1 MTLLDVRNISR
12 TFALGKGRSVRA
24 VDDVSFHIA
33 PGEALG
39 LVGESGSGKST
50 ISRLIAGL
58 TPLDSGTI
66 TFRDQPM
73 AQVRGATQLVFQSAE
88 DALNPAF
95 SIARN
100 IAVGLGLSRGEAEV
114 AVREIAAKVNLP
126 ADLLTRRPHQLS
138 GGQQARAGIAR
149 ALIAQ
154 PELLL
159 MDEPTAALDVSVQ
172 AVVLKLID
180 GLRRETGFAMLFV
193 SHDLDVVRLMCDR
206 VVVLYHGRVVEEGTV
221 DEIVSAPKHPYT
233 QTLLKAMPGRGG
245 LAVAEPAAVSAHK
258 NAACSFRDRCP
269 VAVPRCSAERPA
281 LQPFAGGRR
290 IACHLAGPE
299 KSAL

>member
-1 MTLLDVRNISR
+1 MTLLDVRNITK
-12 TFALGKGRSVRA
+12 TFATRKSSGVHA

-58 TPLDSGTI
+58 TPLDSGSI
-66 TFRDQPM
+66 SFRGKPM
-73 AQVRGATQLVFQSAE
+73 SEVRGATQLVFQSAE

-95 SIARN
+95 TIARN
-100 IAVGLGLSRGEAEV
+100 IAVGLGLSRGEAEN
-114 AVREIAAKVNLP
+114 AVLEIANKVNLP
-126 ADLLTRRPHQLS
+126 QDLLRRRPHQLS

-149 ALIAQ
+149 ALVAQ

-180 GLRRETGFAMLFV
+180 RLRRENGFAMLFI

-206 VVVLYHGRVVEEGTV
+206 VIVLYHGRVVEEGTV
-221 DEIVSAPKHPYT
+221 EDIVSAPRHPYT
-233 QTLLKAMPGRGG
+233 RTLLNAMPGRGG
-245 LAVAEPAAVSAHK
+245 RAAAEPVTTTGYKAESCH
-258 NAACSFRDRCP
+258 FRDSCP
-269 VAVPRCSAERPA
+269 IMVPRCHAARPG
-281 LQPFAGGRR
+281 LQPLDGGRR
-290 IACHLAGPE
+290 IACHLADR
-299 KSAL
+299 L